1 MSTINEFYKQL
12 NEANNIIQNIKLPT
26 NYTHKTP
33 IVNKP
38 KGIYFPS
45 EIMANIMSYIPTPLD
60 YHKKKWKI
68 VLEDYEIIKNKELA
82 NPHTYGWNLND
93 HQINPRRKGKLGRWT
108 RVYKNK
114 SLNLQ
119 REKEMLTIKPKLDTF
134 IRKLKTKKN
143 IIKYLQVDVGFPID
157 SYTLREKKAEF
168 IESVTKDL
176 IHTFTYPHLCHY
188 WHIKNNVN
196 NFFYSL

>member
-12 NEANNIIQNIKLPT
+12 NEANIIIENIKLPT
-26 NYTHKTP
+26 NYIKSP
-33 IVNKP
+33 LVK
-38 KGIYFPS
+38 KSKCIYFPS
-45 EIMANIMSYIPTPLD
+45 EIMSNIMSYLPTPLD

-68 VLEDYEIIKNKELA
+68 VLEDYEIIKNIELA
-82 NPHTYGWNLND
+82 NPYTNGWNLKD
-93 HQINPRRKGKLGRWT
+93 HENNPRRRGKLGRWT
-108 RVYKNK
+108 RLYKNK
-114 SLNLQ
+114 SRSLQ

-143 IIKYLQVDVGFPID
+143 IIKYLQVDVGFPIG

-168 IESVTKDL
+168 IESVTKDM
-176 IHTFTYPHLCHY
+176 IFIFTHPHLHHS
-188 WHIKNNVN
+188 WNIKNNVN